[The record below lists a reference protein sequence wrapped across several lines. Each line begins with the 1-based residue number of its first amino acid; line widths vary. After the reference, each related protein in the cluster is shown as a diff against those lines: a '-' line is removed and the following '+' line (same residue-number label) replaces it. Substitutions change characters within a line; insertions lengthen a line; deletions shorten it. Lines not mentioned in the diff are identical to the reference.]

1 MEEAEPRVITAHQQN
16 REAADEKE
24 TRDAI
29 PASPNTN
36 RNENDNGEHHVSSSA
51 VANGVDSNVFH
62 KYFDSVMDGS
72 GDDDNVGNESIQVD
86 DGVKEETL
94 SLSEEI
100 VQEEKKRDMSQHE
113 SPVASSEDKKE
124 ESVGNDAVANKN
136 YFDASC
142 SSISINHEKKVER
155 DGNNSKAER
164 EDAIEPK
171 IPFWSEVKSNNTKN
185 NVGESLIGLPADDSS
200 SASTDLSDEYGEIT
214 KSAASSSVDQF
225 CRALE
230 AIYKTSN
237 LRDRA
242 KECIS
247 ELENPFS
254 YCSNIDIVEG
264 RITVDNDDDAEILE
278 APFQIRIKGEMLGL
292 TVENVLESTFIRT
305 IVPTGMAALAGAKVG
320 CVISQIGRFEE
331 FH

>member
-1 MEEAEPRVITAHQQN
+1 MEEEEPKVITAHQQN

-36 RNENDNGEHHVSSSA
+36 RDENDNGEHHVSSS
-51 VANGVDSNVFH
+51 VVINGVDSNVFH
-62 KYFDSVMDGS
+62 KYFDNEMDDS
-72 GDDDNVGNESIQVD
+72 DDDNTGNESIQVD
-86 DGVKEETL
+86 VGVKGETL

-100 VQEEKKRDMSQHE
+100 VQEEKKKDLSQHE
-113 SPVASSEDKKE
+113 SPVVSSEDNKE
-124 ESVGNDAVANKN
+124 ESVENDAVANKN
-136 YFDASC
+136 YCDASC
-142 SSISINHEKKVER
+142 SSVSINHEKKVER
-155 DGNNSKAER
+155 DGNESKAER
-164 EDAIEPK
+164 EDTIEPK
-171 IPFWSEVKSNNTKN
+171 IPFWSEVKSNNTEN
-185 NVGESLIGLPADDSS
+185 NVGESLISLPADDSS
-200 SASTDLSDEYGEIT
+200 SASADLSDEYGEIT
-214 KSAASSSVDQF
+214 KSSASSSVDQF
-225 CRALE
+225 CIALE

-237 LRDRA
+237 LRERA
-242 KECIS
+242 KECVS

-254 YCSNIDIVEG
+254 YCSNIDLVEG
-264 RITVDNDDDAEILE
+264 RITVDNEDDSEILE
-278 APFQIRIKGEMLGL
+278 ASFQIRIKGEMLGL